1 MAAQSPD
8 VDGDGD
14 GGPGPGDADAEG
26 GLDGEDDGTG
36 SVVRKERVSAKA
48 RTPDYKRRGDLPR
61 DVFSTSPASSLEDLF
76 REPSVCCS
84 TGHGRGQARFVRWIA
99 RGTLFACSGV
109 NDRPWSL
116 GI

>member
-8 VDGDGD
+8 VDG
-14 GGPGPGDADAEG
+14 GPGLGDADAEG
-26 GLDGEDDGTG
+26 GRDGEDDGTG

-76 REPSVCCS
+76 REPSVCSRHGCS
-84 TGHGRGQARFVRWIA
+84 QARFLRCMA
-99 RGTLFACSGV
+99 RGSLFACSGD
-109 NDRPWSL
+109 NDWPWLL